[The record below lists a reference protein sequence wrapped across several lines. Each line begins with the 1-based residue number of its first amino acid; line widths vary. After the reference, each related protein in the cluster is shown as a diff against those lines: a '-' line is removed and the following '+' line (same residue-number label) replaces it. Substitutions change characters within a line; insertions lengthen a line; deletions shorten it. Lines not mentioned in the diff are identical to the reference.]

1 MRRPSDRHGRC
12 RSALR
17 KARRGKKQVR
27 QGLKVPRPWRGGWTG
42 RRGGEGPP
50 AAPPDTGGRNGS
62 EANGLGFSRE
72 RQPAPGFDPAKSTES
87 RRIRS
92 DGQDQLRAANDGAGQ
107 IRPRWEGSFPAQAH
121 AEAWDAGALSAKMGR
136 GPVLLLGL
144 GFSAYTVKFV
154 NCFTHFQKH
163 FL

>member
-1 MRRPSDRHGRC
+1 M
-12 RSALR
+12 AW
-17 KARRGKKQVR
+17 
-27 QGLKVPRPWRGGWTG
+27 PWRGGWTG

-72 RQPAPGFDPAKSTES
+72 RQPTPGFDPAKSTES

-92 DGQDQLRAANDGAGQ
+92 DGQDRLRAAGDGAGQ

-121 AEAWDAGALSAKMGR
+121 AVAWDAGALCAEMGR

-144 GFSAYTVKFV
+144 GFLAYTVKFV